1 MQMSFPDYRV
11 GWLLIALVRESVG
24 HILQAVGVAAGAWHI
39 VTATFGHF
47 GYYWQLKGGE
57 RWGAPIRKRLKCQL
71 LNAQLIALNVRNKL
85 QTKFVALNEQIYK
98 TFEHNYRAI

>member
-47 GYYWQLKGGE
+47 GCILTVEGE
-57 RWGAPIRKRLKCQL
+57 RAVGS
-71 LNAQLIALNVRNKL
+71 
-85 QTKFVALNEQIYK
+85 T
-98 TFEHNYRAI
+98 H